1 MAVGTK
7 YGLAERALRIING
20 GNIPVA
26 SKVHINE
33 VKLAVEQVTNKML
46 KMEYLNVNIPSM
58 ELIPNG
64 ASVATYEGITVE
76 QYGTSRS
83 KSTLPAMP
91 LKLPRGIG
99 VYQIFDPANM
109 DCPFI
114 PLEMGQ
120 WGLLKTQ
127 PLINNLLGQV
137 GYEWYG
143 MDIIYT
149 SDLTQPSPVEVT
161 MRLVVL
167 DISQYSDY
175 DILPL
180 PSDMQWDVIQE
191 VVKMFAAEPVADKLV
206 DPSSNNQVNVPIPQ
220 QAQS

>member
-1 MAVGTK
+1 MATTK
-7 YGLAERALRIING
+7 YLLAEQIVRVFNG
-20 GNIPVA
+20 GEIPVA
-26 SKVHINE
+26 TKLKINE
-33 VKLAVEQVTNKML
+33 AKLGVEQVLNKML
-46 KMEYLNVNIPSM
+46 KLEYLNTNIPFGEM
-58 ELIPNG
+58 IPNG
-64 ASVATYEGITVE
+64 AAIATYEGIAVE
-76 QYGTSRS
+76 QYGTRS

-120 WGLLKTQ
+120 YGLINTQ
-127 PLINNLLGQV
+127 PMINALLGQV

-149 SDLTQPSPVEVT
+149 TDLTQPDPIEVT

-167 DISQYSDY
+167 DIAQYSDW
-175 DILPL
+175 DILPI
-180 PSDMQWDVIQE
+180 PAEMEWDVINE
-191 VVKMFAAEPVADKLV
+191 VVKLYMAEPVADKLNDSKQSEQRNIPV
-206 DPSSNNQVNVPIPQ
+206 NQQ
-220 QAQS
+220 RQS

>member
-1 MAVGTK
+1 MATITK
-7 YGLAERALRIING
+7 YKIAEKCMRLLNG

-26 SKVHINE
+26 SKVHILE
-33 VKLAVEQVTNKML
+33 IMSGVEQVLNKLL
-46 KMEYLNVNIPSM
+46 KMEYLNINIPSM

-64 ASVATYEGITVE
+64 ASVATYTDIAVE
-76 QYGTSRS
+76 QYGDRS
-83 KSTLPAMP
+83 KSTLPAFP

-99 VYQIFDPANM
+99 VYQIFDPANP

-120 WGLLKTQ
+120 YGLVKTQ
-127 PLINNLLGQV
+127 PLINGLLDQV

-149 SDLTQPSPVEVT
+149 TDLTQPDPIAVT

-167 DISQYSDY
+167 DIAQYDDY
-175 DILPL
+175 DILPI
-180 PSDMQWDVIQE
+180 PADMENDIVQE
-191 VVKMFAAEPVADKLV
+191 VYKLYATEPVPDKIV
-206 DPSSNNQVNVPIPQ
+206 DSGVNAQNNVPIQ
-220 QAQS
+220 QQSQT

>member
-1 MAVGTK
+1 MPTTK
-7 YGLAERALRIING
+7 YRLSEQIVRLFNG
-20 GNIPVA
+20 GDIPVA
-26 SKVHINE
+26 TKLSINE
-33 VKLAVEQVTNKML
+33 AKLGVEQVLNKML
-46 KMEYLNVNIPSM
+46 KLEYLNNNIPLG

-64 ASVATYEGITVE
+64 AAIATYEGITVT
-76 QYGTSRS
+76 QFGTRS

-120 WGLLKTQ
+120 QCLLSTQ

-149 SDLTQPSPVEVT
+149 TDLTQPDSIEVT
-161 MRLVVL
+161 MRLVVM
-167 DISQYSDY
+167 DISQYSDW
-175 DILPL
+175 DILPV
-180 PSDMQWDVIQE
+180 PAEMEWDVINE
-191 VVKMFAAEPVADKLV
+191 VVKLYMAEPVADRINESKDSEQRNIPV
-206 DPSSNNQVNVPIPQ
+206 NQQ
-220 QAQS
+220 RQS